1 MELLEI
7 LFSNGIVTVLF
18 LYLLFAGL
26 SRLFRRGGGETRP
39 QPQSPPP
46 QAQPRQGKQ
55 RKKKS
60 PVIQAKEKERLI
72 PESEGATP
80 TVRTE
85 SDAPMP
91 APMLAAAKKKTVKP
105 HPLIADLNQESLKQ
119 AIIMKEILDGPR
131 FRRGGNRRG
140 PLGR

>member
-26 SRLFRRGGGETRP
+26 SRLFRRGGEETRR

-46 QAQPRQGKQ
+46 QAQPRQRKQ
-55 RKKKS
+55 QMKKKS
-60 PVIQAKEKERLI
+60 SVIQAKEKERLI

-91 APMLAAAKKKTVKP
+91 APMLAKKKTVKP
-105 HPLIADLNQESLKQ
+105 HPLIADFNQESLKQ

-131 FRRGGNRRG
+131 FRRTGNRRG